1 VLVVTLKTLHVLA
14 ATVFFGTGL
23 GTAWVKVMA
32 DRTGD
37 VRVIAW
43 AHRHLVQADV
53 IFTIPAGVLAPV
65 TGLGL
70 IWAYE
75 WPFIPDF
82 AWGGLVGWA
91 IAGACWLPA
100 WRLQYRMRDLAV
112 AAAETGTPL
121 PPAFHRA
128 SRWWMG
134 LGFPSF
140 AAAMITFWIMVA
152 HHLPG

>member
-1 VLVVTLKTLHVLA
+1 MLVVLLKTLHILS

-23 GTAWVKVMA
+23 GTAWVKIMA

-43 AHRHLVQADV
+43 AHRHLVHADV
-53 IFTIPAGVLAPV
+53 LFTIPAGVAAPV
-65 TGLGL
+65 TGLAL
-70 IWAYE
+70 IWAYG

-91 IAGACWLPA
+91 VAGICWLPA

-112 AAAETGTPL
+112 EAAERGTAL
-121 PPAFHRA
+121 PPEFFRA

-134 LGFPSF
+134 LGIPSF
-140 AAAMITFWIMVA
+140 GAAVLTFWMMVA
-152 HHLPG
+152 HHLPW